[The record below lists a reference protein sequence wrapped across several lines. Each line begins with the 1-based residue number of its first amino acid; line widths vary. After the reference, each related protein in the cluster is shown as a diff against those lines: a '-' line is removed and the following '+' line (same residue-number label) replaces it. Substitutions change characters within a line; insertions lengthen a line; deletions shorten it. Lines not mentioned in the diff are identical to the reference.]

1 MNASHETRHM
11 LDAADLRALAE
22 ARVLLERPSLAARLS
37 SFVGSPL
44 EKGMARLPASWRERI
59 GGLAH
64 DALMKA
70 MDTAAKT
77 LQPAAQPASPRLHK
91 LLGSVSGAGGG
102 AFGVA
107 GLTVEIPLSTV
118 LIMRSILDI
127 ARAEGEDIG
136 SAQARL
142 AALEVF
148 ALGGN
153 ASSDDA
159 AEAGYY
165 AVRAALATTV
175 SEAAR
180 HFAQKGL
187 SSEGAPALAPY
198 ESDRFEQ
205 FWARPGA
212 VAATVGTPEPVI
224 EFDLATLSSVE
235 ALPRRHDIVRT
246 ATADAI
252 VDGVCVWFEAQF
264 DDETTLT
271 TSPLAANTSWG
282 NRMFRL
288 DREVHRG
295 ETLALRVEMDRLVDA
310 STWSVRD
317 A

>member
-127 ARAEGEDIG
+127 ARGEGEDIG

-187 SSEGAPALAPY
+187 SSEGAPALA
-198 ESDRFEQ
+198 RLITM
-205 FWARPGA
+205 
-212 VAATVGTPEPVI
+212 VAARYKVQLTQKAAGMLVPGIGAAAGATINLMFMDHFQAVSRGHFTVRRLERRYGE
-224 EFDLATLSSVE
+224 E
-235 ALPRRHDIVRT
+235 AVR
-246 ATADAI
+246 
-252 VDGVCVWFEAQF
+252 
-264 DDETTLT
+264 
-271 TSPLAANTSWG
+271 AAWQAVGRPHPG
-282 NRMFRL
+282 NRSGFP
-288 DREVHRG
+288 
-295 ETLALRVEMDRLVDA
+295 
-310 STWSVRD
+310 
-317 A
+317 

>member
-1 MNASHETRHM
+1 MTHDTHRNPIAMPEPIFLADT
-11 LDAADLRALAE
+11 DLRALAE

-70 MDTAAKT
+70 METAAKT
-77 LQPAAQPASPRLHK
+77 LQPAVQPASPRLHK

-127 ARAEGEDIG
+127 ARGEGEDIG
-136 SAQARL
+136 GTQARL

-153 ASSDDA
+153 ASGDDA

-187 SSEGAPALAPY
+187 SGEGAPALA
-198 ESDRFEQ
+198 RLITM
-205 FWARPGA
+205 
-212 VAATVGTPEPVI
+212 VAARYKVQLTQKAAGMLVPGIGAAAGATINLMFMDHFQSVSRGHFTVRRLERHYGEAAVRSAWQTVG
-224 EFDLATLSSVE
+224 
-235 ALPRRHDIVRT
+235 R
-246 ATADAI
+246 
-252 VDGVCVWFEAQF
+252 
-264 DDETTLT
+264 
-271 TSPLAANTSWG
+271 
-282 NRMFRL
+282 
-288 DREVHRG
+288 
-295 ETLALRVEMDRLVDA
+295 
-310 STWSVRD
+310 
-317 A
+317 

>member
-1 MNASHETRHM
+1 MTHDTHRNPIAMPEPIFLADT
-11 LDAADLRALAE
+11 DLRALAE

-77 LQPAAQPASPRLHK
+77 LQPNAQPASPRLHK

-127 ARAEGEDIG
+127 ARGEGEDIG
-136 SAQARL
+136 GTQARL

-153 ASSDDA
+153 ASGDDA

-187 SSEGAPALAPY
+187 SGEGAPALA
-198 ESDRFEQ
+198 RLITM
-205 FWARPGA
+205 
-212 VAATVGTPEPVI
+212 VAARYKVQLTQKAAGMLVPGIGAAAGATINLMFMSHFQDVSRGHFTVRRLERQYGQDVVRAAWQTLEAGDARVR
-224 EFDLATLSSVE
+224 EATR
-235 ALPRRHDIVRT
+235 AFHTD
-246 ATADAI
+246 
-252 VDGVCVWFEAQF
+252 
-264 DDETTLT
+264 TT
-271 TSPLAANTSWG
+271 
-282 NRMFRL
+282 R
-288 DREVHRG
+288 
-295 ETLALRVEMDRLVDA
+295 
-310 STWSVRD
+310 
-317 A
+317 

>member
-1 MNASHETRHM
+1 MTHDTHRNPIAMPEPIFLADT
-11 LDAADLRALAE
+11 DLRALAE

-77 LQPAAQPASPRLHK
+77 LQPNAQPASPRLHK

-127 ARAEGEDIG
+127 ARGEGEDIG

-187 SSEGAPALAPY
+187 SSEGAPTLA
-198 ESDRFEQ
+198 RLITM
-205 FWARPGA
+205 
-212 VAATVGTPEPVI
+212 VAARYKVQLTQKAAGMLVPGIGAAAGATINLMFMDHFQSVSRGHFTVRRLERHYGEAAVRAAWQTVG
-224 EFDLATLSSVE
+224 
-235 ALPRRHDIVRT
+235 R
-246 ATADAI
+246 
-252 VDGVCVWFEAQF
+252 
-264 DDETTLT
+264 
-271 TSPLAANTSWG
+271 
-282 NRMFRL
+282 
-288 DREVHRG
+288 
-295 ETLALRVEMDRLVDA
+295 
-310 STWSVRD
+310 
-317 A
+317 

>member
-127 ARAEGEDIG
+127 ARGEGEDIG

-175 SEAAR
+175 SEAAC

-187 SSEGAPALAPY
+187 SSEGAPALA
-198 ESDRFEQ
+198 RLITM
-205 FWARPGA
+205 
-212 VAATVGTPEPVI
+212 VAARYKVQLTQKAAGMLVPGIGAAAGATINLMFMDHFQAVSRGHFTVRRLERRYGE
-224 EFDLATLSSVE
+224 E
-235 ALPRRHDIVRT
+235 AVR
-246 ATADAI
+246 
-252 VDGVCVWFEAQF
+252 
-264 DDETTLT
+264 
-271 TSPLAANTSWG
+271 AAWQAVGRPHPG
-282 NRMFRL
+282 NRSGFL
-288 DREVHRG
+288 
-295 ETLALRVEMDRLVDA
+295 
-310 STWSVRD
+310 
-317 A
+317 

>member
-1 MNASHETRHM
+1 MTHDTHRNPIAMPEPIFLADT
-11 LDAADLRALAE
+11 DLRALAE

-77 LQPAAQPASPRLHK
+77 LQPAVQPASPRLHK

-127 ARAEGEDIG
+127 ARGEGEDIG

-153 ASSDDA
+153 ANSDDA

-180 HFAQKGL
+180 HFAQRGL
-187 SSEGAPALAPY
+187 SSEGAPALA
-198 ESDRFEQ
+198 RLITM
-205 FWARPGA
+205 
-212 VAATVGTPEPVI
+212 VAARYKVQLTQKAAGMLVPGIGAAAGATINLMFMDHFQSVSRGHFTVRRLERHYGEAAVRSAWQTVG
-224 EFDLATLSSVE
+224 
-235 ALPRRHDIVRT
+235 R
-246 ATADAI
+246 
-252 VDGVCVWFEAQF
+252 
-264 DDETTLT
+264 
-271 TSPLAANTSWG
+271 
-282 NRMFRL
+282 
-288 DREVHRG
+288 
-295 ETLALRVEMDRLVDA
+295 
-310 STWSVRD
+310 
-317 A
+317 